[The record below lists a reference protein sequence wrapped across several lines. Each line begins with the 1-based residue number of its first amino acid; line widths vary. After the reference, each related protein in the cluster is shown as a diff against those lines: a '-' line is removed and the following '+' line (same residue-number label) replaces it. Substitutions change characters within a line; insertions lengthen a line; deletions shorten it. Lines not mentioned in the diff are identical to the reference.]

1 MHTAGLT
8 RLATLTCPRR
18 QSWSAT
24 WRSRLTWRVSAA
36 WPSYTR
42 PSLTTCL
49 THAGFL
55 REVGVK
61 GLVKGSHTDLS
72 PLLPGAVRLVFSSK
86 GQAEKALSALDSV
99 RRGCL
104 TTRAAYDKSHHRL
117 HSSAGKQCRRQ
128 VSIEQEE
135 LRLNPTPVPK
145 VTRQAPPQ
153 APPYVAPPK
162 ELRGHA
168 MPPLDD
174 VLEAGLGVDMGY
186 RTRSVAARPEPGA
199 AEVEAA
205 EAAAAADAAA
215 AAEAAMTDKSPG
227 ATPKTVP
234 KPAPLNRA
242 ALGSHTP
249 YRHLNEEEQK
259 EHRALRAEA
268 LRAAHA
274 GLTRWVQAVKK
285 ARLAAAEAVE
295 QSAADR
301 AAAEAVE
308 SASEILTLIA
318 KSSLLLAEA
327 GLECVPPP
335 ALPPTL
341 NLSLSLSQT
350 LTLTLA
356 LTSLRVP
363 VAGTGR
369 WRTRAPLWRAR
380 SASRACWPSI

>member
-1 MHTAGLT
+1 M
-8 RLATLTCPRR
+8 
-18 QSWSAT
+18 
-24 WRSRLTWRVSAA
+24 
-36 WPSYTR
+36 
-42 PSLTTCL
+42 
-49 THAGFL
+49 
-55 REVGVK
+55 
-61 GLVKGSHTDLS
+61 
-72 PLLPGAVRLVFSSK
+72 
-86 GQAEKALSALDSV
+86 
-99 RRGCL
+99 
-104 TTRAAYDKSHHRL
+104 
-117 HSSAGKQCRRQ
+117 
-128 VSIEQEE
+128 
-135 LRLNPTPVPK
+135 
-145 VTRQAPPQ
+145 
-153 APPYVAPPK
+153 
-162 ELRGHA
+162 
-168 MPPLDD
+168 
-174 VLEAGLGVDMGY
+174 
-186 RTRSVAARPEPGA
+186 ARPEPGA
-199 AEVEAA
+199 AKVEAA

-356 LTSLRVP
+356 LTSLRVS